1 MVYKTLHRSL
11 FFSVALYLLAFA
23 SPGFANSDYL
33 DVHQYITNPSHTK
46 QSKYQFL
53 LTQYQ
58 QLASDGSENY
68 KAAIIAQLVLASA
81 RLADAEL
88 FQQWSNELDNLG
100 ISPRNQNALD
110 QLQTKANIEL
120 HYYQSDYLG
129 LIERGESFLKQAQPK
144 LVQAKLNFEHDQ
156 LFFTQLDVAQ
166 ITNMLGVGYFFTG
179 NYKQAQSYF
188 LSALSQYEQLEETR
202 GQTDILNNLSL
213 ISWAQKNYQEAI
225 EYLENAKVLS
235 QEIGNI
241 SGVLSSLTNQGIF
254 YHELTQFDNAI
265 HHFNQVMHHDSIDS
279 FPKLA
284 ISALIAMSETL
295 SQVGELAQSKAA
307 IEKAQVISRSLA
319 DSLYQTRTN
328 LALAHLYLAEN
339 KFQDALSLFEQVKQ
353 EYQDRQLLKEEADV
367 TLAISLAYK
376 GMGDFQQ
383 SLANYEQY
391 HKLSTDL
398 LAKAQDVSI
407 NQLKKQHQ
415 LAMRDNTIKLLQQ
428 ENHLKNAEISAQEDQ
443 QLLVIVVA
451 VAIGIMFMLGYN
463 WYFTRKESERLRQKN
478 QIIEQ
483 NEQQLL
489 LLSFAFKNTS
499 DGVWITNTD
508 GIIEVVNN
516 AFVKLTHHLKSEVV
530 GRPVRL
536 APVKGQDEQLMQRI
550 INQAKIDGSW
560 RGELFDQRAS
570 GVTYP
575 IELEIE
581 AITNE
586 EGVTTNYLGVFRDIT
601 EQKEAEAQ
609 LTKLATHH
617 KVTQLPNRTLFQ
629 ELLNQSC
636 LNASV
641 NAKHP
646 TVMYLELTNFK
657 QINDMYGHQS
667 SEQLLVEVAERIKNV
682 IQEKDILAHFN
693 NDEFCLLAKLSNPKR
708 GGAKIAQKLLSALE
722 TPFEVNNS
730 PFKVNVAIGITF
742 YPSDAENADEL
753 IRKAMIAMLDVK
765 TTQKHHYR
773 FYEQHMNDEVTLQ
786 LEREQRLLN
795 AINNQYFDFYYQPIV
810 DVNTQDVVAAEAL
823 IRWQEPDGTLIPP
836 DAFIPLAEQCGI
848 IDQIDRIAIDN
859 VLKQKA
865 LWQKNNIELSMLS
878 INLSAKLFSQPQ
890 TLITLLQAKL
900 SQYQISAQGINIE
913 ITESMLLNNLQE
925 AIQTM
930 HELKSL
936 GFALSLDDFGTG
948 YSSLSY
954 LKLFPIDTLK
964 IDRSFIK
971 GIHESEVDESIVQ
984 AIITMAKTL
993 SLKVVAEGVELSEH
1007 QQILAKTQ
1015 CDYFQGY
1022 FESKPLPV
1030 TAFEAHLTVKKKH
1043 AKLSV

>member
-1 MVYKTLHRSL
+1 MVYTKLFRSIL
-11 FFSVALYLLAFA
+11 ISFALYVVAFP
-23 SPGFANSDYL
+23 SPVFANSNYL
-33 DVHQYITNPSHTK
+33 HIHQYIADPSHTK

-53 LTQYQ
+53 LNQYQ
-58 QLASDGSENY
+58 QLEQDTSENY
-68 KAAIIAQLVLASA
+68 KAAIITQLVLASA
-81 RLADAEL
+81 RLANSEL
-88 FQQWSNELDNLG
+88 YQQWSNELDSLL
-100 ISPRNQNALD
+100 IPPKSRNALE
-110 QLQTKANIEL
+110 QLRAKADIEL
-120 HYYQSDYLG
+120 HYFQSDYLG
-129 LIERGESFLKQAQPK
+129 LIEQGESFLKQQQIN
-144 LVQAKLNFEHDQ
+144 LVQAKLNFEHEQ
-156 LFFTQLDVAQ
+156 LFFTRLDVAQ
-166 ITNMLGVGYFFTG
+166 ITNMLGVAYFFTG
-179 NYKQAQSYF
+179 NYKQAQSNF
-188 LSALSQYEQLEETR
+188 LSALTQYEQLEETR

-225 EYLENAKVLS
+225 NYLEKAKILS

-241 SGVLSSLTNQGIF
+241 SGVLSSLTNQGIY

-265 HHFNQVMHHDSIDS
+265 HHFNQVMQHESINEY
-279 FPKLA
+279 PKLA

-295 SQVGELAQSKAA
+295 SQVGELTQSKIA
-307 IEKAQVISRSLA
+307 IESAQTISHSLA

-328 LALAHLYLAEN
+328 LALAHLYLAETR
-339 KFQDALSLFEQVKQ
+339 FQDALSLFEQVKR
-353 EYQDRQLLKEEADV
+353 EYQSRQLIKEEADV

-428 ENHLKNAEISAQEDQ
+428 ENHLKNAEIVSQQDQ

-451 VAIGIMFMLGYN
+451 VATGIMFMLGYN
-463 WYFTRKESERLRQKN
+463 WYFTRKESVRLRQKN
-478 QIIEQ
+478 QIIER

-536 APVKGQDEQLMQRI
+536 APVKGQDEQLMKRI
-550 INQAKIDGSW
+550 FNQAKVDGSW
-560 RGELFDQRAS
+560 RGELYDQRAS
-570 GVTYP
+570 GMIYP

-581 AITNE
+581 AINNE
-586 EGVTTNYLGVFRDIT
+586 DGVTTNYLGVFRDIT

-636 LNASV
+636 LNASANGV
-641 NAKHP
+641 HP
-646 TVMYLELTNFK
+646 TVIYLEFTNFK

-667 SEQLLVEVAERIKNV
+667 GEQLLVEVANRIKGV
-682 IQEKDILAHFN
+682 IQDKDVLAHFN
-693 NDEFCLLAKLSNPKR
+693 NDEFCLLAKLKTPKR

-722 TPFEVNNS
+722 TPFDVNNS

-742 YPSDAENADEL
+742 YPNDADNADEL

-848 IDQIDRIAIDN
+848 IDQIDRIAIDS

-865 LWQKNNIELSMLS
+865 LWQQNGIELSMLS

-900 SQYQISAQGINIE
+900 SQYQVSAKGINIE
-913 ITESMLLNNLQE
+913 ITESMLLSNLQE

-936 GFALSLDDFGTG
+936 DFSLSLDDFGTG

-971 GIHESEVDESIVQ
+971 GIHESEVDESIVR

-1007 QQILAKTQ
+1007 QQILAKTK

-1022 FESKPLPV
+1022 YESKPLPV
-1030 TAFEAHLTVKKKH
+1030 PAFEAHLTLKKRH